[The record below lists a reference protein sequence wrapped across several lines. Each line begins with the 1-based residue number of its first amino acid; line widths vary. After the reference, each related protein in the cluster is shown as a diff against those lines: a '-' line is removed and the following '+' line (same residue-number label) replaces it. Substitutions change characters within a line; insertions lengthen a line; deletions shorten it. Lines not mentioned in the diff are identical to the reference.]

1 MVILGSEAFHVRK
14 VIGCVA
20 GHISLQPWFLQT
32 LEAPRVSLYKRPR
45 FRKPLLICLLPAMM
59 LCIGIMERKMDIIL

>member
-45 FRKPLLICLLPAMM
+45 FRKPLL
-59 LCIGIMERKMDIIL
+59 CIGIMERKMDIILW